1 MNWKL
6 FTLAFASLFA
16 GLLTVALT
24 ARVSPVSSR
33 SEPCI
38 SIEHRGPAQRVL
50 LVFIDSLSRDVAR
63 TSELMPTLGRLAREG
78 ASFDVE
84 PCRDQLTYLC
94 LRAAFTGHDDSSLL
108 AIGDNFRPDHDAPP
122 ESLLSAVAATQDR
135 VNVIGSSDFHPYRR
149 ALFAEHLLSKS
160 EETPEGVR
168 AMLKSASQ
176 DNAQLEIV
184 SLASGDMVAHAH
196 GARSPEYREA
206 FRRLDRVVLAI
217 TEAIDPDTHLV
228 VFGDHGHDERGR
240 HLPGT
245 TAHTWAVYH
254 GPAFRSGVTSSI
266 SITDHRALL
275 GVLLGVAT
283 EPSYR
288 GPPLASIFEPKWVAS
303 ALQGG
308 LPKLEVAK
316 GHDASAHAR
325 YWIWVAGIGLVGVL
339 AAWPLLARHR
349 PRWLLV
355 AIAASAA
362 VIAAAIGV
370 WYDEIRCL
378 VHDHGDSPERAL
390 SLIVPLALG
399 CVVASIVVRNQR
411 YGVNATRA
419 AWAPT
424 AATCSLVTIFLLM
437 LPTSYYYGSRRAVV
451 LAAVLAVATKLAHYL
466 RRSSSR
472 LRERLV
478 PSLALAFAA
487 IVLASLYP
495 VRQLG
500 PETGGASTWA
510 LDARI
515 YTQTTWLPL
524 IVSKFILYLILVAPR
539 ASRHSSD
546 AAGAAGLLSASALVE
561 LAGAR
566 LPREAYACL
575 FCALLVGSLFLRHR
589 APSTLLSGGL
599 LLLEHLYGGD
609 GSHIAPIEMILAATA
624 AALLAWRSMQLT
636 VSTRSVLT
644 GLTVTIAVYLM
655 LWPTVGFHV
664 AGIDFGYMF
673 QWVPEAKYEQLWQV
687 IAFGVVVKLALP
699 LILVMGIA
707 REHLS
712 EPLTII
718 VVTAT
723 LAAKVLLLSIMIA
736 CFATH
741 HAMGSQQ
748 ATAMLAELILVMFAM
763 CCCVATMPASKP
775 LATPR
780 PRPALLNA
788 PGKLIPRYH

>member
-1 MNWKL
+1 M
-6 FTLAFASLFA
+6 
-16 GLLTVALT
+16 
-24 ARVSPVSSR
+24 
-33 SEPCI
+33 
-38 SIEHRGPAQRVL
+38 
-50 LVFIDSLSRDVAR
+50 
-63 TSELMPTLGRLAREG
+63 MPTLGRLAREG

-122 ESLLSAVAATQDR
+122 ESLLSAIAARRDR
-135 VNVIGSSDFHPYRR
+135 ISVIGSSDFHPYRR

-176 DNAQLEIV
+176 DNGQLEII
-184 SLASGDMVAHAH
+184 SLARGDMVAHAH
-196 GARSPEYREA
+196 GATSPEYREA
-206 FRRLDRVVLAI
+206 FRRLDRVVLAV
-217 TEAIDPDTHLV
+217 TEVIDPDTHLV
-228 VFGDHGHDERGR
+228 VFGDHGHDEHGR

-254 GPAFRSGVTSSI
+254 GPAFRSGVASSI
-266 SITDHRALL
+266 GITDHRALL

-283 EPSYR
+283 EASYR
-288 GPPLASIFEPKWVAS
+288 GPPLASIFEPKWVARTLP
-303 ALQGG
+303 AG
-308 LPKLEVAK
+308 LPKLEAAK
-316 GHDASAHAR
+316 GHDTSLHAH

-339 AAWPLLARHR
+339 AAWPLLACHR
-349 PRWLLV
+349 QRWLLV
-355 AIAASAA
+355 AMAASAA
-362 VIAAAIGV
+362 VIAATIGV

-390 SLIVPLALG
+390 SLIVPFALG
-399 CVVASIVVRNQR
+399 CVVASSVTRTLR
-411 YGVNATRA
+411 FGVNAARA
-419 AWAPT
+419 AFAPT
-424 AATCSLVTIFLLM
+424 AATCSLVAIFLLM

-451 LAAVLAVATKLAHYL
+451 LAAILAVVTLLADYF

-472 LRERLV
+472 LPERLV
-478 PSLALAFAA
+478 PTLALVFVA

-500 PETGGASTWA
+500 PETGGASTWV

-515 YTQTTWLPL
+515 YTRATWLPL
-524 IVSKFILYLILVAPR
+524 VVSKLALYLMLVAPR
-539 ASRHSSD
+539 ASRHPSD
-546 AAGAAGLLSASALVE
+546 AAGAAGLLSACALVE
-561 LAGAR
+561 LAGAH

-575 FCALLVGSLFLRHR
+575 FFALLVGSQFLRHR
-589 APSTLLSGGL
+589 APSSLLAGAL
-599 LLLEHLYGGD
+599 LLLDHLYGGN
-609 GSHIAPIEMILAATA
+609 GPHIAPIEMILAATA

-636 VSTRSVLT
+636 TSTRSVLT
-644 GLTVTIAVYLM
+644 GLTVAIAVYLM

-687 IAFGVVVKLALP
+687 IAVGVVVKLALP
-699 LILVMGIA
+699 LILVMAIA
-707 REHLS
+707 REYVRESSAL
-712 EPLTII
+712 I

-723 LAAKVLLLSIMIA
+723 LAARVVLLSVMIA
-736 CFATH
+736 SFATQ

-763 CCCVATMPASKP
+763 CCCLVAMPASKP
-775 LATPR
+775 DATTR